1 MRERIDSE
9 RGRYLYGRRL
19 AIVEPVFA
27 NIRSTRKLNR
37 LSLRGRKKVN
47 AQWQLYCLVHN
58 IGKLQRYG
66 PSSMCLARNGERID
80 AIPN

>member
-1 MRERIDSE
+1 M
-9 RGRYLYGRRL
+9 
-19 AIVEPVFA
+19 FA

-37 LSLRGRKKVN
+37 LSLRGRKKIN

-66 PSSMCLARNGERID
+66 PSSKSPDAMERRISLCD
-80 AIPN
+80 G

>member
-9 RGRYLYGRRL
+9 RGQYLYGRRL
-19 AIVEPVFA
+19 AVVEPVFA

-66 PSSMCLARNGERID
+66 PSSKPTEAMERRINRCD
-80 AIPN
+80 G